1 MNARPVKK
9 AAMRQAA
16 ESGEGGHA
24 MDITPGSGARNPEDF
39 AETALARAMCNLGT
53 VEEAG
58 LFLRDLCTPG
68 EISAL
73 SERWHVARL
82 LDQGELS
89 YRDIHDQTGVST
101 TTVARVA
108 RFLFHEPNRGYQLA
122 LGRLK
127 ELDHGQK
134 KAADS
139 DSEIG

>member
-16 ESGEGGHA
+16 ECGEDGHA
-24 MDITPGSGARNPEDF
+24 TGITPIPGGS
-39 AETALARAMCNLGT
+39 AEAELARAMCNLET

-101 TTVARVA
+101 TTVGRVA

-127 ELDHGQK
+127 GTDHGQET
-134 KAADS
+134 AAHS
-139 DSEIG
+139 DSEIGQTRR

>member
-16 ESGEGGHA
+16 
-24 MDITPGSGARNPEDF
+24 GSGGDGHGSGIPANPATTVSADS
-39 AETALARAMCNLGT
+39 AETELARAMYNLDSIK
-53 VEEAG
+53 EAG

-101 TTVARVA
+101 TTIARVA

-127 ELDHGQK
+127 ERDNG
-134 KAADS
+134 
-139 DSEIG
+139 

>member
-1 MNARPVKK
+1 
-9 AAMRQAA
+9 MRQAA
-16 ESGEGGHA
+16 ENGEGGHA
-24 MDITPGSGARNPEDF
+24 PGIPASPATAVSADS
-39 AETALARAMCNLGT
+39 AETELARAMYNLDSI
-53 VEEAG
+53 EEAG

-101 TTVARVA
+101 TTIARVA

-127 ELDHGQK
+127 ERDNG
-134 KAADS
+134 
-139 DSEIG
+139 

>member
-16 ESGEGGHA
+16 ESGEDGHA
-24 MDITPGSGARNPEDF
+24 KGIPPIPAESPE
-39 AETALARAMCNLGT
+39 AGLARALCNLET

-68 EISAL
+68 EIAAL

-108 RFLFHEPNRGYQLA
+108 RFLFHEPNHGYQLA
-122 LGRLK
+122 LGRLRGRH
-127 ELDHGQK
+127 HGQK
-134 KAADS
+134 KTTDS
-139 DSEIG
+139 DSENGQAR